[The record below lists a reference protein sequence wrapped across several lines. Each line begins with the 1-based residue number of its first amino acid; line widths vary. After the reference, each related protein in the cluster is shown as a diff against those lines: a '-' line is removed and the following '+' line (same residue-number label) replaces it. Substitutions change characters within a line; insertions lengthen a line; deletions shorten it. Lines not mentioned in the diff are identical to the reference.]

1 MAINVTVGTPTA
13 IKVAVGT
20 SNTINTNIVSKRT
33 STKIETLADV
43 DVEGIQ
49 DGYTLVYNTA
59 TNKWEAANPA
69 SEVILD
75 NIDGGTY

>member
-1 MAINVTVGTPTA
+1 MALKVTVG
-13 IKVAVGT
+13 
-20 SNTINTNIVSKRT
+20 NTNAINTSIVSKRT

-43 DVEGIQ
+43 DLEGVQ
-49 DGYTLVYNTA
+49 DGYTLIYNTS

-69 SEVILD
+69 SEVVLD

>member
-1 MAINVTVGTPTA
+1 MSLKVTVGT
-13 IKVAVGT
+13 
-20 SNTINTNIVSKRT
+20 SNSINTSIVSKRT
-33 STKIETLADV
+33 TTKIETLADV
-43 DVEGIQ
+43 DLEGVQ
-49 DGYTLVYNTA
+49 DGYTLIYNTA

>member
-1 MAINVTVGTPTA
+1 MALKVTVPISNNINTSVVSRRTA
-13 IKVAVGT
+13 NKVA
-20 SNTINTNIVSKRT
+20 
-33 STKIETLADV
+33 TLADV

-49 DGYTLVYNTA
+49 DGYTLIYNTA

-69 SEVILD
+69 SEVVLD

>member
-1 MAINVTVGTPTA
+1 MTINVSVGNKSTP
-13 IKVAVGT
+13 KVTVGT

-59 TNKWEAANPA
+59 TNKWEAVDPA
-69 SEVILD
+69 LD
-75 NIDGGTY
+75 LNLGIIDGGTF

>member
-1 MAINVTVGTPTA
+1 MSLKVT
-13 IKVAVGT
+13 VGT
-20 SNTINTNIVSKRT
+20 SNTINTSIVSKRT

-43 DVEGIQ
+43 DLEGVQ
-49 DGYTLVYNTA
+49 DGYTLIYNTT

>member
-1 MAINVTVGTPTA
+1 MSLKVT
-13 IKVAVGT
+13 VGT
-20 SNTINTNIVSKRT
+20 SNTINTNIVSKRAQ
-33 STKIETLADV
+33 TKVATLADV

-49 DGYTLVYNTA
+49 DGYTLIYNTA

-69 SEVILD
+69 SEVVLD